1 MLMCSVQLR
10 HLEMYMP
17 QWCDYRELML
27 VSIALAIL
35 SYSTEQYIQLT
46 SHSYYKQPL
55 PTQKGIQVPKVPHY
69 APVGEGKSEPHSRI

>member
-1 MLMCSVQLR
+1 MTSYGSKYDTGTCTRAHDIRMLMCSVQLR

-35 SYSTEQYIQLT
+35 SYSTGTVYTVDISFIL
-46 SHSYYKQPL
+46 
-55 PTQKGIQVPKVPHY
+55 
-69 APVGEGKSEPHSRI
+69 